1 MEAVGYAI
9 LDIRTLFAGFALG
22 FIVFSVGCYFWLNE
36 TGRFSYRNYFLIL
49 VPPSPAHV
57 QLR

>member
-9 LDIRTLFAGFALG
+9 LDIRTLFAGFAFG

-36 TGRFSYRNYFLIL
+36 TGGLAT
-49 VPPSPAHV
+49 VTT
-57 QLR
+57 